1 MNQVGQAIPR
11 TDGRLKV
18 TGAATFSAEHALP
31 RLAHAVLVQST
42 IARGHIAS
50 IDIARAAAMHGVLA
64 VMTHKNAPRLP
75 REKPGGEEQK
85 PPPPK
90 LNLLQDDEVK

>member
-1 MNQVGQAIPR
+1 MKQIGQAIPR

-18 TGAATFSAEHALP
+18 TGAAPFSAEHAVP
-31 RLAHAVLVQST
+31 RVAHAVQVLST
-42 IARGHIAS
+42 IAKGRISA
-50 IDIARAAAMHGVLA
+50 IDTARAASMRGVLA

-75 REKPGGEEQK
+75 REKPGGEEQQ

-90 LNLLQDDEVK
+90 LAI